1 MQTLQRPF
9 MKKINIKLEDLRQ
22 QNLKELFMILEGV
35 FTELQVEFY
44 ILGAMARDAWYAKRQ
59 IGSRTT
65 RDVDF
70 ALYVSTQEQYDEIVK
85 RLINKFGF
93 SEIKGI
99 PFRLQTPFGYTI
111 DLIPFGEISI
121 DDAVLPDE
129 TWDRPV
135 FVNGFKETFE
145 HALVPVE
152 VEEDP
157 SLTFRVASLASIVL
171 LKLIAYDDRPEWRNT
186 DPADISDIIIHFFDI
201 ESEVIYEDHND
212 LFSRDLELHEI
223 AAIVIGREMS
233 IILSNNKA
241 LQNRVLRILS
251 LEYKTQQ
258 QMAEAMARDG
268 ITLEQVERW
277 FEKIREGIVK

>member
-1 MQTLQRPF
+1 MP
-9 MKKINIKLEDLRQ
+9 
-22 QNLKELFMILEGV
+22 
-35 FTELQVEFY
+35 
-44 ILGAMARDAWYAKRQ
+44 WHAKRQ

-85 RLINKFGF
+85 RLTNKHGF

-121 DDAVLPDE
+121 DEAVLPDE
-129 TWDRPV
+129 TWDRPI

-152 VEEDP
+152 VEDDS

-171 LKLIAYDDRPEWRNT
+171 LKLIAYDDRPERRNT
-186 DPADISDIIIHFFDI
+186 DPADISDIILHFFDI

-212 LFSRDLELHEI
+212 LFDRDLELLEI
-223 AAIVIGREMS
+223 AAIVIGREMNE
-233 IILSNNKA
+233 I
-241 LQNRVLRILS
+241 
-251 LEYKTQQ
+251 
-258 QMAEAMARDG
+258 
-268 ITLEQVERW
+268 
-277 FEKIREGIVK
+277 

>member
-1 MQTLQRPF
+1 
-9 MKKINIKLEDLRQ
+9 MKKLNIKLEDLRQ
-22 QNLKELFMILEGV
+22 QNLKELFKILESV
-35 FTELQVEFY
+35 LIEFEVEFY

-65 RDVDF
+65 CDVDF

-85 RLINKFGF
+85 QLINKHGF

-121 DDAVLPDE
+121 DEAVLPDE
-129 TWDRPV
+129 TWDRPI

-152 VEEDP
+152 VEDDS
-157 SLTFRVASLASIVL
+157 SLTFKVASLASIVL
-171 LKLIAYDDRPEWRNT
+171 LKLIAYDDRPEMRNT
-186 DPADISDIIIHFFDI
+186 DPADISDIIMHFFDI

-223 AAIVIGREMS
+223 AAIVMGREIS
-233 IILSNNKA
+233 SILSTNKA
-241 LQNRVLRILS
+241 LRNRVLRIMS
-251 LEYKTQQ
+251 LEDRTQKR
-258 QMAEAMARDG
+258 MAEAMARNG

-277 FEKIREGIVK
+277 FQLIREGVE

>member
-1 MQTLQRPF
+1 
-9 MKKINIKLEDLRQ
+9 MKKLNIKLEDLRQ
-22 QNLKELFMILEGV
+22 QNLKELFKILEDV
-35 FTELQVEFY
+35 FTEFEVEFY
-44 ILGAMARDAWYAKRQ
+44 ILGAMARDAWYAKRK

-85 RLINKFGF
+85 RLINKHGL
-93 SEIKGI
+93 SEIKGV

-129 TWDRPV
+129 TWDRPI

-152 VEEDP
+152 VEDE
-157 SLTFRVASLASIVL
+157 SSFTFQVASLASIVL
-171 LKLIAYDDRPEWRNT
+171 LKLIAYDDRPEMRNT
-186 DPADISDIIIHFFDI
+186 DPADISDIILHFFDI

-212 LFSRDLELHEI
+212 LFERDLELHEI
-223 AAIVIGREMS
+223 AAVVIGRE
-233 IILSNNKA
+233 INEILSTNKA
-241 LQNRVLRILS
+241 LRDRVLRILS
-251 LEYKTQQ
+251 LENKTQQ
-258 QMAEAMARDG
+258 QMAEAMVWNG
-268 ITLEQVERW
+268 ITLEQVELW
-277 FEKIREGIVK
+277 FDLIREGVE